1 MAQAERDLGLARTA
15 ARDAFHEWA
24 CFAAQQA
31 AEKALKAANYS
42 RLRESRTYLLTKLI
56 RDLLPEAP
64 ETILDRARVLD
75 SYYIPTRYANGHD
88 EGAPFTHYGSLQSQQ
103 AIEYAGVL
111 INFARSHMAES
122 R

>member
-1 MAQAERDLGLARTA
+1 MAQA
-15 ARDAFHEWA
+15 
-24 CFAAQQA
+24 
-31 AEKALKAANYS
+31 
-42 RLRESRTYLLTKLI
+42 
-56 RDLLPEAP
+56 EAP
-64 ETILDRARVLD
+64 ETILDCARVLD

>member
-1 MAQAERDLGLARTA
+1 MAQAERDLELARTA
-15 ARDAFHEWA
+15 ARDGFHEWA
-24 CFAAQQA
+24 CFASQQA

-111 INFARSHMAES
+111 INFARSHLAES